1 MREVPPV
8 WALAGAL
15 SLTSLPVVT
24 SVVGR
29 ERDDARAAAI
39 VVAWLWGSLLGVAAW
54 FAAGTDAPQAARTG
68 LVAAGLPAEVAAR
81 VTRPLFAM
89 PPSDASERSAPV
101 AASAPKAEALP
112 SAPPRPL
119 EGDAVVLPYEGSGHS
134 LALPV
139 QAGELDLTMLFDT
152 GATLTTMNR
161 ATLRRLGVSVPADA
175 PVLELRTANG
185 PAQAPIVLLPRLWV
199 GGVEVP
205 GVTVGVC
212 EPCADDEVVGLLGL
226 NVTGRFLVTLDTARK
241 EVSFAPRAGAEDRL
255 LDVGPWL
262 TLDADLRAWPDGR
275 VKAEIHA
282 ENLATR
288 AITAAEVA
296 LSCADDA
303 ARRWVKPLGAIKA
316 GERATRE
323 VALEGAEDCAAWKV
337 ALASARW

>member
-1 MREVPPV
+1 MRDVPAA
-8 WALAGAL
+8 WALAGSV
-15 SLTSLPVVT
+15 SLVSLPVVA

-39 VVAWLWGSLLGVAAW
+39 VVAWLWGPLLGVAAW

-68 LVAAGLPAEVAAR
+68 LVAAGFPPDMAAKL
-81 VTRPLFAM
+81 TRPLFA
-89 PPSDASERSAPV
+89 PPPPDTGEASAPV
-101 AASAPKAEALP
+101 AASAPQAEPLP
-112 SAPPRPL
+112 SAPVRPL

-139 QAGELDLTMLFDT
+139 QAGDLDLTMLFDT

-161 ATLRRLGVSVPADA
+161 ATLRRLGVTVPVNA

-185 PAQAPIVLLPRLWV
+185 PAKAPIVLLPRLWV

-255 LDVGPWL
+255 LDIGPWL

-303 ARRWVKPLGAIKA
+303 SRRWVKPLGAIGA
-316 GERATRE
+316 GEQTTRE
-323 VALEGAEDCAAWKV
+323 VALEGAEDCATWKV

>member
-1 MREVPPV
+1 M
-8 WALAGAL
+8 AAH
-15 SLTSLPVVT
+15 LTRPMFKT
-24 SVVGR
+24 ATTATT
-29 ERDDARAAAI
+29 DPAAPASP
-39 VVAWLWGSLLGVAAW
+39 A
-54 FAAGTDAPQAARTG
+54 APQAET
-68 LVAAGLPAEVAAR
+68 
-81 VTRPLFAM
+81 
-89 PPSDASERSAPV
+89 
-101 AASAPKAEALP
+101 LP
-112 SAPPRPL
+112 SAPARTL

-139 QAGELDLTMLFDT
+139 EAGDLDLSMLFDT

-161 ATLRRLGVSVPADA
+161 ATLRRLGVPIPADA

-185 PAQAPIVLLPRLWV
+185 PAKAPVVLVPRLWV
-199 GGVEVP
+199 GGVEVS

-262 TLDADLRAWPDGR
+262 ALDANLRAWPDGR

-282 ENLATR
+282 NNNAPR

-296 LSCADDA
+296 LTCADDA
-303 ARRWVKPLGAIKA
+303 TRRWVKPLGAIGA
-316 GERATRE
+316 GEYATRE
-323 VALEGAEDCAAWKV
+323 VALEGAEDCATWKV